1 MSVMR
6 RALPAGAAA
15 VLLLTGSGAAS
26 AGGGGGEG
34 GGAAVPE
41 SDVAHH
47 GHVSLSDGRLRVSL
61 TTRNH
66 GPSDVQDVT
75 VRLSLSAAPAGTPRL
90 PRECLRVGERDVLCA
105 MGPLRADGL
114 GSRVRLDLR
123 VAGSPQEVVVRVGT
137 VWNGGASD
145 RNPENNEHQVLAPA
159 TGDRYV
165 F

>member
-26 AGGGGGEG
+26 AGGG
-34 GGAAVPE
+34 AVAPD

-47 GHVSLSDGRLRVSL
+47 GHVLLSDGRLRISL
-61 TTRNH
+61 TSRNH
-66 GPSDVQDVT
+66 GPADLQDVT
-75 VRLSLSAAPAGTPRL
+75 VRLSLSAAPAGAPRL

-105 MGPLRADGL
+105 MGPLPADGL
-114 GSRVRLDLR
+114 GSSVRLDLR
-123 VAGSPQEVVVRVGT
+123 MAGLPQEVVVRVGT

>member
-1 MSVMR
+1 
-6 RALPAGAAA
+6 LPAGAAA

-26 AGGGGGEG
+26 AGGDGV
-34 GGAAVPE
+34 AVAPE

-47 GHVSLSDGRLRVSL
+47 GHVSLSDGRLGVSL

-66 GPSDVQDVT
+66 GPADLQDVT
-75 VRLSLSAAPAGTPRL
+75 VRLSLSVAPAGAPRL

-123 VAGSPQEVVVRVGT
+123 VTGLPQEVVVRVGT

-145 RNPENNEHQVLAPA
+145 RNPDNNEHQVLAPA

>member
-26 AGGGGGEG
+26 AGGDGP
-34 GGAAVPE
+34 AVAPE

-47 GHVSLSDGRLRVSL
+47 GHVSLSDGRLRISL

-66 GPSDVQDVT
+66 GPAHLEDVT
-75 VRLSLSAAPAGTPRL
+75 VRLSLSAAPVGAPRL
-90 PRECLRVGERDVLCA
+90 PSECLRAGERDVLCA
-105 MGPLRADGL
+105 MGPLSADGL
-114 GSRVRLDLR
+114 GRSTRLDLR
-123 VAGSPQEVVVRVGT
+123 MAGLPQEVVVRVGT

-145 RNPENNEHQVLAPA
+145 RNTENNEHRVLAPA

>member
-6 RALPAGAAA
+6 RALSAGAAA

-26 AGGGGGEG
+26 AGGGG
-34 GGAAVPE
+34 AVPPE

-47 GHVSLSDGRLRVSL
+47 GHVTLSDGRLRISL

-66 GPSDVQDVT
+66 GPDDLQDVT
-75 VRLSLSAAPAGTPRL
+75 VRLSLSANPAGAPRL

-123 VAGSPQEVVVRVGT
+123 VAGLPHEVVVRVGT

-145 RNPENNEHQVLAPA
+145 RNSENNEHRVLAPA
-159 TGDRYV
+159 TGDQYV